1 MSCCGAYLTRLCGF
15 SAATGGVSTADG
27 RLILSSALPLLGG
40 RYRYVR
46 SVGEGAFS
54 QILVCDD
61 TYSVDAENQRRDGCP
76 SKVAIKVMNLK
87 YTDIGAQELVM
98 LRFLNK
104 LGKRRAGSDSAC
116 FGNPFLSCAV
126 LNGEDGRMQIA
137 TTAHASCVQPQR
149 STSTGTF
156 AS

>member
-1 MSCCGAYLTRLCGF
+1 VLRCLSDAALWFF

-126 LNGEDGRMQIA
+126 LNGEGGRMQIA

-149 STSTGTF
+149 LTSTGTF